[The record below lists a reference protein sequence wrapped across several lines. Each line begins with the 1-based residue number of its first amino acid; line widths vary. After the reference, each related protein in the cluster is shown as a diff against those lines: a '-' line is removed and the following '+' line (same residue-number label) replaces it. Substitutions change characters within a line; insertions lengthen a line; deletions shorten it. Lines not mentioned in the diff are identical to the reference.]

1 MKKIVLFVSMLFI
14 ALGASAQSMY
24 GDAVKADVKMKYV
37 YSLEEA
43 LKKAKEE
50 KKPIFFN
57 CFADWAVPCHA
68 MNKVVF
74 SDQKFADWMDKHF
87 VNFFID
93 VTTKEGRP
101 LADKY
106 NIRFQAHYLVLDSDG
121 EILYRIVGG
130 YKLPEF
136 QTLLVRSLNPKTT
149 LPGMNKRYENGERNV
164 KFLRDYAKMLKVADE
179 PDKADQIVDEFFTRL
194 KKSEWCKAENWD
206 FFWRKA
212 YNLNDEMFRFMV
224 NHKGD
229 FVKHNG
235 LEKINQ
241 SITGAY
247 FRELYPYTCGK
258 EVYDGTKLL
267 NLYLDMQKN
276 GLPDTN
282 MVYTVYDIVKYRG
295 EKNVDKLLDILEH
308 KTIGW
313 DERIIG
319 GIDLALIDLPDLST
333 TDEANVIAYL
343 KKKMTGM
350 KGNTLK
356 AYQDAVNKVE
366 NTDGMKF
373 ENLTFDEVLK
383 KAKKEGKLVF
393 MDCYTTW
400 CGPCKMMSN
409 QVFPLKFVGDFMN
422 AHFVNVKIDMEKGE
436 GVELAKKYEIKAFPT
451 MFLLNADG
459 EPLYKILGAQ
469 DPRTFLAKVKRGM
482 ELENGYFK
490 VKQKYAEG
498 DRSLAL
504 VADYFIVMQDAG
516 DVKNL
521 DNEVISYLSS
531 LNETDKCSKS
541 AWKLYDNFVN
551 NITNPE
557 FKYLVN
563 NRAKFV
569 QSIGDAE
576 VNTKIE
582 KVIFPLAIE
591 YLKGSVS
598 KENMNQAW
606 NLVNTAKFSPDYSL
620 VLLDKIITMYDKK
633 EYGKMLDFYE
643 KEVTSNPDAKV
654 RLNLDVILHRLLESA
669 PSTEKNRARVYA
681 QKQLENAT
689 EGAKNSYKALI
700 EALAE

>member
-1 MKKIVLFVSMLFI
+1 
-14 ALGASAQSMY
+14 
-24 GDAVKADVKMKYV
+24 
-37 YSLEEA
+37 
-43 LKKAKEE
+43 
-50 KKPIFFN
+50 
-57 CFADWAVPCHA
+57 
-68 MNKVVF
+68 
-74 SDQKFADWMDKHF
+74 
-87 VNFFID
+87 
-93 VTTKEGRP
+93 
-101 LADKY
+101 
-106 NIRFQAHYLVLDSDG
+106 
-121 EILYRIVGG
+121 
-130 YKLPEF
+130 
-136 QTLLVRSLNPKTT
+136 
-149 LPGMNKRYENGERNV
+149 
-164 KFLRDYAKMLKVADE
+164 
-179 PDKADQIVDEFFTRL
+179 
-194 KKSEWCKAENWD
+194 
-206 FFWRKA
+206 
-212 YNLNDEMFRFMV
+212 
-224 NHKGD
+224 
-229 FVKHNG
+229 
-235 LEKINQ
+235 
-241 SITGAY
+241 
-247 FRELYPYTCGK
+247 
-258 EVYDGTKLL
+258 
-267 NLYLDMQKN
+267 
-276 GLPDTN
+276 
-282 MVYTVYDIVKYRG
+282 
-295 EKNVDKLLDILEH
+295 
-308 KTIGW
+308 
-313 DERIIG
+313 
-319 GIDLALIDLPDLST
+319 
-333 TDEANVIAYL
+333 
-343 KKKMTGM
+343 
-350 KGNTLK
+350 
-356 AYQDAVNKVE
+356 
-366 NTDGMKF
+366 
-373 ENLTFDEVLK
+373 
-383 KAKKEGKLVF
+383 
-393 MDCYTTW
+393 
-400 CGPCKMMSN
+400 
-409 QVFPLKFVGDFMN
+409 
-422 AHFVNVKIDMEKGE
+422 
-436 GVELAKKYEIKAFPT
+436 

-689 EGAKNSYKALI
+689 ESAKNSYKALI